1 MSISLIVALAENRVI
16 GRDNALPWR
25 LSADLKR
32 FRAITMGKPVI
43 MGRKTF
49 ESIGRPLDGRHN
61 IVVTRSADFHPQGV
75 TVVGSIDEALARA
88 GDLEAMVIG
97 GASLYA
103 QTLPLAD
110 RMYLT
115 KIHAAFEGDARFP
128 DYDPAQWREA
138 ERLDVAAGED
148 AEFGYSFVTLER
160 VAQRAA

>member
-1 MSISLIVALAENRVI
+1 MSISLIVAMAENRVI
-16 GRDNALPWR
+16 GRDNTLPWR

-32 FRAITMGKPVI
+32 FRAITMGKPVV

-49 ESIGRPLDGRHN
+49 ESIGRPLDGRRN

-75 TVVGSIDEALARA
+75 TVVGSVDEALAQA

-97 GASLYA
+97 GASIYE

-115 KIHAAFEGDARFP
+115 EIHAAFDGDTRFP
-128 DYDPAQWREA
+128 DYDPAQWRET
-138 ERLDVAAGED
+138 ERSDVAAGVD
-148 AEFGYSFVTLER
+148 AEFGYAFVILER
-160 VAQRAA
+160 VERAA

>member
-1 MSISLIVALAENRVI
+1 MADNRVI
-16 GRDNALPWR
+16 GRDDALPWR
-25 LSADLKR
+25 LSPDLKR
-32 FRAITMGKPVI
+32 FRVITMGKPVI

-49 ESIGRPLDGRHN
+49 ESIGRPLDGRRN
-61 IVVTRSADFHPQGV
+61 IVVTRSVDFHPQGV
-75 TVVGSIDEALARA
+75 TVVGNVDEALARA

-97 GASLYA
+97 GAFLYA

-115 KIHAAFEGDARFP
+115 EIHAEFEGDTRFP

-138 ERLDVAAGED
+138 ERFDVAAGED

-160 VAQRAA
+160 VAPG

>member
-1 MSISLIVALAENRVI
+1 
-16 GRDNALPWR
+16 
-25 LSADLKR
+25 
-32 FRAITMGKPVI
+32 MGKPVI

-49 ESIGRPLDGRHN
+49 ESIGRPLDGRRN
-61 IVVTRSADFHPQGV
+61 IVVTRNADFHPQGV
-75 TVVGSIDEALARA
+75 TVVGNVDEALARA

-115 KIHAAFEGDARFP
+115 EIHAEFEGDTRFP

-138 ERLDVAAGED
+138 ERFDVAAGED
-148 AEFGYSFVTLER
+148 AEFGYSFVILER
-160 VAQRAA
+160 VAPGSA